1 MHRKRFMAVLFTAA
15 VLACH
20 SAYANLNTGSENVSG
35 NRNTP
40 QYEHDGK
47 TYGPYGWT
55 FSYTR
60 GFDGLK
66 LYKHVEIDF
75 EFDAELGW
83 DDAQKAAYKAGI
95 EAAIEGI
102 WNNKFKIKDENT
114 GKHYAL
120 TVDVT
125 TTGPFNQT
133 VKVHKGDGRADMLN
147 WYETDTGSINAHE
160 FGHMLGLYD
169 EYMGGAVDKY
179 PNPTLSDDGLMG
191 LGALNANPV
200 MYERYYQQYLD
211 YMKELNKGGTF
222 TMVRVPAPSSAVLCV
237 IGLVFVGLRRRT
249 PELTSSAASGRAL
262 AA

>member
-15 VLACH
+15 VLASQ

-35 NRNTP
+35 SRNTR

-75 EFDAELGW
+75 EFDAGLDW
-83 DDAQKAAYKAGI
+83 NDAQKAAYKAGI

-102 WNNKFKIKDENT
+102 WNNKFAIKDKD

-125 TTGPFNQT
+125 TTGPSFNQT
-133 VKVHKGDGRADMLN
+133 VNVKKGTGRADMLH

-211 YMKELNKGGTF
+211 YMKELNGDGF
-222 TMVRVPAPSSAVLCV
+222 TLVRVPAPSSAVLCV
-237 IGLVFVGLRRRT
+237 IGLVFMGLRRRT
-249 PELTSSAASGRAL
+249 RELTSSAASGCAL